1 MKRREKRDDTACWGG
16 RNESGTLSYKD
27 YGEFDFV
34 ILVVSY

>member
-34 ILVVSY
+34 TLVVSY